1 LDPRGGNRRSRRT
14 SSSRNP
20 LLCRT
25 CVSTAETSIG
35 WKDARRSRAATS
47 WCAPTRMG
55 NRWQTARRLLRV
67 SAILKTAALCTIRDA
82 VEYMTATGEAA
93 TGPPTLA
100 TSRQAHSL
108 KIRRDGRQ
116 PVPRTRPLHG
126 RQARRVEGPGKMKA
140 PDWPRLSKKAKE
152 FDLGMDIA

>member
-1 LDPRGGNRRSRRT
+1 VN
-14 SSSRNP
+14 
-20 LLCRT
+20 
-25 CVSTAETSIG
+25 V
-35 WKDARRSRAATS
+35 
-47 WCAPTRMG
+47 RMG
-55 NRWQTARRLLRV
+55 NRV

-82 VEYMTATGEAA
+82 VEYMTATGKQRQARQ
-93 TGPPTLA
+93 PLA

-108 KIRRDGRQ
+108 KIRRDDRQ

-140 PDWPRLSKKAKE
+140 PDWPRLSKEAQE